1 MNENDEMRRRARD
14 TDLVD
19 HFVDEAETIRLRMRE
34 WIQEELIQMAREA
47 DVLDTLMSPGRNK
60 ERLAQIRERIRVMN
74 ESELRYLDQRLKD
87 NNGEINY
94 SNAGTPLEARSRL
107 EDGMSSMKGMMHE
120 LLVMRE
126 TIALYATEYPGSPT
140 PL

>member
-14 TDLVD
+14 TDLVE

-47 DVLDTLMSPGRNK
+47 DVLDTLMSPGHNK
-60 ERLAQIRERIRVMN
+60 EQLAQTRERIRVMN
-74 ESELRYLDQRLKD
+74 ESELRYFDQRLKD
-87 NNGEINY
+87 NNSEINY

-120 LLVMRE
+120 LLGMRE